1 MSLDNRPTKIAGKDI
16 PESTNDTE
24 LRQHFQQFGN
34 VTLFE
39 QKDKEALVQYAQ
51 RFEAEKAMAAGSH
64 FPKGTLQLDWFNQQ
78 TTTEG

>member
-1 MSLDNRPTKIAGKDI
+1 
-16 PESTNDTE
+16 
-24 LRQHFQQFGN
+24 
-34 VTLFE
+34 
-39 QKDKEALVQYAQ
+39 LVQYAQ